1 MSYLSKAEFL
11 TVAVLMSKYHIHTE
25 NRYGTGNE
33 GVGVHPDP
41 RFEKL
46 CRAGVHIYPTGK

>member
-11 TVAVLMSKYHIHTE
+11 TVAVLMSKYHTHTE